1 MKGDAAL
8 FDRPAEAYM
17 VRKVDE
23 AAILK
28 RAIELCKQDGYDWE
42 LEFKPVLPM
51 GTKLKPRLF
60 LDEAA
65 RGEYLV
71 RAREQLLKND
81 DENSPTL
88 RA

>member
-1 MKGDAAL
+1 
-8 FDRPAEAYM
+8 M

-51 GTKLKPRLF
+51 GSKLTQRPF
-60 LDEAA
+60 LDEAGRSA
-65 RGEYLV
+65 YLA
-71 RAREQLLKND
+71 RAREQLLKECA
-81 DENSPTL
+81 ENAP
-88 RA
+88 